1 MEHDIYNMPN
11 EYKDTSYNNFAPN
24 SQDLY
29 NYVLNLILMLVPMQ
43 LTESAENNIMMRSK
57 QAQV

>member
-1 MEHDIYNMPN
+1 
-11 EYKDTSYNNFAPN
+11 
-24 SQDLY
+24 
-29 NYVLNLILMLVPMQ
+29 MLVPMQ